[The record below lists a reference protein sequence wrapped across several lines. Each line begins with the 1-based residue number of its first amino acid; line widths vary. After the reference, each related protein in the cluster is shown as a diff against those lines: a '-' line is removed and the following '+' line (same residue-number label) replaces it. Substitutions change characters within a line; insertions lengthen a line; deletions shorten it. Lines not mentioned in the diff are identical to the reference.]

1 MSVRVTSNPEAHSI
15 NEPAAFGVAHSFTG
29 RRWHLRAV
37 DQSAIQELVR
47 SAGISPVLA
56 HFLAA
61 RGVTP
66 DTVAD
71 YLNPTIK
78 RLLPDP
84 SILKDMDKAV
94 MRVMAALDA
103 RESIA
108 VFGDYDVDGSTSA
121 ALLQEFFST
130 LGSPPRVYIPDRATE
145 GYGPNVKAMKILK
158 DEGAS
163 LLVTVDCGAAAVEAL
178 TEAKS
183 LGLDVI
189 VLDHHAVEIPP
200 PAFAHVNPNQ
210 PGDTSDLGHLAA
222 AGVVFLFMVALNRA
236 LRDAGWYEKNEIAEP
251 DLRNALDLVGLATI
265 CDVVPLTGVNRAF
278 VRGGLAKL
286 ARLDRHGLAALAA
299 ISKATA
305 PFTPYH
311 LGFVFGPRLNAG
323 GRVGRGGLGV
333 DLLTSPDRVV
343 ADEHALALDLH
354 NRERQAI
361 EKLILEN
368 AIAMASTQTNAPY
381 ILVANE
387 GWHAGVVG
395 IVAGRLK
402 DRHHK
407 PAFVVGFE
415 GGWGRG
421 SARSVAGIDLG
432 AMVRAARDAGLLDAG
447 GGHAMAAGFSLH
459 ADKLNAWREFLDRQF
474 AGLDGAV
481 AAASTLE
488 LDAMVSPSGASPEL
502 VEEISQAGPFGAGN
516 PEPVFVAPDVT
527 VGFVDVVGGD
537 HVRLGLLGAD
547 RGRLSAIC
555 FRCVGTPL
563 GQGLLAARGRHIHV
577 AGRLKADEWQGKI
590 RVQLQ
595 VEDAALA
602 DQ

>member
-1 MSVRVTSNPEAHSI
+1 M
-15 NEPAAFGVAHSFTG
+15 
-29 RRWHLRAV
+29 RAV
-37 DQSAIQELVR
+37 DQASIQELVR

-61 RGVTP
+61 RGMTAA
-66 DTVAD
+66 DAAD

-78 RLLPDP
+78 KLLPNP
-84 SILKDMDKAV
+84 SVLKDMDKAV
-94 MRVMAALDA
+94 ARVMAALEA
-103 RESIA
+103 KESIA

-121 ALLQEFFST
+121 ALLQEFFSA

-145 GYGPNVKAMKILK
+145 GYGPNPRAMKILK

-163 LLVTVDCGAAAVEAL
+163 LLLTVDCGAAAVAAL
-178 TEAKS
+178 TEAKA

-189 VLDHHAVEIPP
+189 VLDHHAVETPP

-210 PGDTSDLGHLAA
+210 PGDESGLHHLAA

-236 LRDAGWYEKNEIAEP
+236 LRESGWYDKNEIPEP

-265 CDVVPLTGVNRAF
+265 CDVVPLIGVNRAF
-278 VRGGLAKL
+278 VRGGLARL
-286 ARLDRHGLAALAA
+286 AHLDRHGLAALAA
-299 ISKATA
+299 IANATA

-333 DLLTSPDRVV
+333 DLLTATDRTV
-343 ADEHALALDLH
+343 ADEHAAALDLH

-368 AIAMASTQTNAPY
+368 AMAMASTQTNAPY
-381 ILVANE
+381 ILVADE

-402 DRHHK
+402 DRHLK
-407 PAFVVGFE
+407 PALVVGFE

-432 AMVRAARDAGLLDAG
+432 AMVRAGRDAGLLDAG

-459 ADKLNAWREFLDRQF
+459 QDKLGAWREFLDRQF
-474 AGLDGAV
+474 ESLDAAVV
-481 AAASTLE
+481 AASELV
-488 LDAMVSPSGASPEL
+488 LDAIVSPSGATPAL
-502 VEEISQAGPFGAGN
+502 VNALAEAGPFGAGN
-516 PEPVFVAPDVT
+516 PEPLFVAPDVT
-527 VGFVDVVGGD
+527 VGFADIVGGD

-547 RGRLSAIC
+547 RGRLNGIC

-563 GQGLLAARGRHIHV
+563 GQGLLAARGRRIHV
-577 AGRLKADEWQGKI
+577 AGRLKIDEWQGKT